1 MPFNT
6 SVSMKVVKDGET
18 YFDAPV
24 GDLCTVSLSFI
35 SLLFVVYVRRFV
47 CDFLVIVLNS
57 LSLLLPLQHLNL
69 KR

>member
-35 SLLFVVYVRRFV
+35 SLLLFVVYVRRFV

-57 LSLLLPLQHLNL
+57 LSLLLPL
-69 KR
+69 